1 MMSTSDFKGKTPETW
16 CCVDCGYNTAP
27 GCLTREEIELQFNNG
42 AESINQIF
50 DYRSEV
56 YYVRDRVWDAAG
68 IEPMG
73 GCLCIGCLELR
84 LGRRLKP
91 KDFKHGHVLNNLP
104 GTQRLMNRRGKKH
117 LVLQNA

>member
-1 MMSTSDFKGKTPETW
+1 MTSTADFKGLIPETW

-27 GCLTREEIELQFNNG
+27 GCLPRAEIELRLNSG
-42 AESINQIF
+42 ESRVEQSF
-50 DYRSEV
+50 DRQSEV
-56 YYVRDRVWDAAG
+56 HLVRKRVWEAAG

-91 KDFKHGHVLNNLP
+91 KDFKHGHPFNKLP
-104 GTQRLMNRRGKKH
+104 GTQRLMNRRGQRV
-117 LVLQNA
+117 VLQNA

>member
-1 MMSTSDFKGKTPETW
+1 MTSTSDLKGRYPETW

-27 GCLTREEIELQFNNG
+27 GCSTRAEIELRFNSG
-42 AESINQIF
+42 ESGVEQMF
-50 DYRSEV
+50 DHRSEV
-56 YYVRDRVWDAAG
+56 YIVRERVWQAVG
-68 IEPMG
+68 MEPMG

-91 KDFKHGHVLNNLP
+91 KDFKRGHVLNNLP
-104 GTQRLMNRRGKKH
+104 GTQRLMNRRGQR